1 VYDTQFK
8 KRKGHP
14 PKTLRLDPVQPA
26 WVEKHSASS
35 GLNFNEIVRVAIAQL
50 VESKVIGMG
59 NFQKLLDLVAIQ
71 SRQVEE
77 IVLGHYAVRIAGGL
91 VSPEWEI
98 VVKNLSVKT
107 WRRERLLNLRFK
119 AVTRRLRSSN
129 LQVWAG

>member
-14 PKTLRLDPVQPA
+14 PKTLRLDPVQLA

-35 GLNFNEIVRVAIAQL
+35 GLNFSEIVRVAIAQL

-59 NFQKLLDLVAIQ
+59 NFQKLLDQVAIQ

-77 IVLGHYAVRIAGGL
+77 IVLAITRFEL
-91 VSPEWEI
+91 PEASFHR
-98 VVKNLSVKT
+98 NG
-107 WRRERLLNLRFK
+107 RLLSR
-119 AVTRRLRSSN
+119 TYR
-129 LQVWAG
+129 